1 MSVFICNSIQSMECC
16 YLHTSVNPSHRC
28 SHRFDSQMTPVVWI
42 EMTPIDS
49 KAWPVSRTITKT
61 VTLDPVKMIILAII
75 PINSI
80 ELFIPS
86 CDVTQTWSIKY
97 HLDARDS
104 QTLFPVYTSPKKP
117 QNPISTQLLCVFVK
131 YPREPM
137 SSQEHCY
144 SPDHPTHFP
153 ISSSQSSF
161 WKW

>member
-1 MSVFICNSIQSMECC
+1 MSLFICNSIQSMECC

-49 KAWPVSRTITKT
+49 KAWPISRTVTKT

-97 HLDARDS
+97 HLDTSDS
-104 QTLFPVYTSPKKP
+104 QMLFPVYTSPKNLRTLYLLSFSVCLLSTRGNLCPHRSTVIP
-117 QNPISTQLLCVFVK
+117 QIDLSEKEYGWGFRLL
-131 YPREPM
+131 
-137 SSQEHCY
+137 
-144 SPDHPTHFP
+144 
-153 ISSSQSSF
+153 
-161 WKW
+161 